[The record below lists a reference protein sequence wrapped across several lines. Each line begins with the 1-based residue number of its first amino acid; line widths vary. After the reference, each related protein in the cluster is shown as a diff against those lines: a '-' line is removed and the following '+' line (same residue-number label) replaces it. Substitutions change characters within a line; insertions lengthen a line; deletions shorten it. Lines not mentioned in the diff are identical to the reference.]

1 MGTMQRL
8 FQLMAEKKASDL
20 FLSVGAPITIK
31 MLGNSMPINP
41 TILDPATVR
50 NLLAE
55 VLNEDQI
62 AEFDREKEL
71 QTRVVAPDVGV
82 FRLSCF
88 FQRGT
93 PAMVARYIPVDIPKF
108 DSLGLPPVLKEV
120 IMEKRGLILMV
131 GATGSGKSTTLTS
144 MIDHRNE
151 NASGHIL
158 TLEDP
163 LEFLFKNKKSIVNQR
178 EVGTDTKAYQIALKN
193 ALRQAPDVIFIGEIR
208 DKDTMSQA
216 IAYAQSGHL
225 CLATLHANNSYHAM
239 SRIISFYPLENRPSL
254 LADLSVTLKCV
265 ISQRLVKKPDGSRA
279 AAVEVLLNSRY
290 IAELIEKGDLGEI
303 KDAMEK
309 SMVPGSQTFEQ
320 SLFQLYKSGTI
331 TLDEALA
338 NADSA
343 NNLQQ
348 VINNAAD
355 PAAAK
360 PAAASCGSRRS
371 ERRTRLHQ
379 LGRAGFLQ
387 RLQAE
392 HGRLMPVL
400 EKVRAADRAPFGH
413 ARRCR
418 LPRPDRLLAGAAGL
432 STSSASMPAASQ
444 TSGRGAAPGGR
455 LICFAGHTDVVPTG
469 PLEQW
474 TSPPFE
480 PTVRDGHLYG
490 RGAADMKSSIAAC
503 VVAMERLVNRRGADA
518 DSLCLLLTSDEEGDA
533 IDGTVR
539 VVEALKARGETI
551 DFCIV
556 GEPTCVGRLG
566 DTMKNGRR
574 GSLSAK
580 LAVKG
585 VQGHVAYPHLVKN
598 PVHLAAP
605 ALAELAAT
613 TWDSGNEYFPPTSF
627 QISNAH
633 AGTGAGNVV
642 PGSFVIDFNFRFS
655 TASTVGRPAG
665 PRTSSCSTATGS
677 NTTSPGR
684 WAPSPS

>member
-20 FLSVGAPITIK
+20 FLSVGAPITVK
-31 MLGNSMPINP
+31 MLGNSVPINP
-41 TILDPATVR
+41 AILDAATVR

-55 VLNEDQI
+55 VLNEDQL
-62 AEFDREKEL
+62 AELEREREL

-93 PAMVARYIPVDIPKF
+93 PALVARYIPVDIPKF
-108 DSLGLPPVLKEV
+108 ETLGLPPVLKDV

-239 SRIISFYPLENRPSL
+239 SRIISFYPLDNRPSL

-265 ISQRLVKKPDGSRA
+265 ISQRLCKKPDGGRVPA
-279 AAVEVLLNSRY
+279 IEVLLNSRY

-320 SLFQLYKSGTI
+320 SLFSLYSSGVI
-331 TLDEALA
+331 TLDEALG

-348 VINNAAD
+348 VINNAAA
-355 PAAAK
+355 PAAAAK
-360 PAAASCGSRRS
+360 PAAA
-371 ERRTRLHQ
+371 
-379 LGRAGFLQ
+379 
-387 RLQAE
+387 
-392 HGRLMPVL
+392 
-400 EKVRAADRAPFGH
+400 AA
-413 ARRCR
+413 
-418 LPRPDRLLAGAAGL
+418 AA
-432 STSSASMPAASQ
+432 ANPN
-444 TSGRGAAPGGR
+444 AAPDY
-455 LICFAGHTDVVPTG
+455 T
-469 PLEQW
+469 
-474 TSPPFE
+474 
-480 PTVRDGHLYG
+480 
-490 RGAADMKSSIAAC
+490 KS
-503 VVAMERLVNRRGADA
+503 VA
-518 DSLCLLLTSDEEGDA
+518 
-533 IDGTVR
+533 
-539 VVEALKARGETI
+539 
-551 DFCIV
+551 
-556 GEPTCVGRLG
+556 
-566 DTMKNGRR
+566 
-574 GSLSAK
+574 
-580 LAVKG
+580 
-585 VQGHVAYPHLVKN
+585 
-598 PVHLAAP
+598 
-605 ALAELAAT
+605 
-613 TWDSGNEYFPPTSF
+613 
-627 QISNAH
+627 
-633 AGTGAGNVV
+633 
-642 PGSFVIDFNFRFS
+642 PGSFSEFKLNMD
-655 TASTVGRPAG
+655 PE
-665 PRTSSCSTATGS
+665 
-677 NTTSPGR
+677 
-684 WAPSPS
+684 